1 MRAQGIKSMSEIE
14 NDPLPL
20 IRPLIEAAP
29 APSDAYLDEIPVI
42 RSMGINWSI
51 AAHASEAERHALET
65 SAAIHYFETHL
76 SFISAEHAITHGE
89 RHICL
94 EQIRA
99 QFGRRIAELPP
110 NRINVLVSRI
120 DAGDTIEDSLRFIEL
135 DQQQVPPDDPD
146 TRISLAHARVAG
158 HVAASRLYNE
168 LAEAGYT
175 RMELLVDEIKK
186 HDPEL
191 VSTDLPVPNERT
203 ALHFGT
209 TVAKV
214 AMSAKVNVRL
224 MALRNKH
231 AQEMTYFWRRMT
243 VIMCI
248 GLIVMTLGWAIASR
262 NTETKKPVTG
272 ASESDKNGK

>member
-1 MRAQGIKSMSEIE
+1 MTESE
-14 NDPLPL
+14 NDPSPL
-20 IRPLIEAAP
+20 ISPLIEAAP
-29 APSDAYLDEIPVI
+29 APSNAYLDEIPVI

-51 AAHASEAERHALET
+51 AAHASEAERYALET

-135 DQQQVPPDDPD
+135 DQQQVPTDN
-146 TRISLAHARVAG
+146 ANVANAAR
-158 HVAASRLYNE
+158 AAYDQ
-168 LAEAGYT
+168 LAEAGY
-175 RMELLVDEIKK
+175 RHMELLVDEIKK
-186 HDPEL
+186 HDPKL
-191 VSTDLPVPNERT
+191 VSTDLPVPSERT
-203 ALHFGT
+203 ALHLGT

-214 AMSAKVNVRL
+214 AMSAKVSVSL

-231 AQEMTYFWRRMT
+231 AQEMTDFWRRMT

-272 ASESDKNGK
+272 NAESDKNGK